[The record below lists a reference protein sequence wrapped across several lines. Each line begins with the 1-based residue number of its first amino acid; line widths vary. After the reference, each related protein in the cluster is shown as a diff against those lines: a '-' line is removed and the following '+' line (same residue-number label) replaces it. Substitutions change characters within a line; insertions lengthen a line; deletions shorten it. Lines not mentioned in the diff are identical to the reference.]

1 MTGIDLE
8 RVDDNPVRYW
18 RAQQREIEAALG
30 ASDTK
35 TRQYGSYA
43 FVKAAKAGAVQDL
56 SSSFVRLAR
65 NHVTAEDTDTRV
77 NVIGGIGGTLIF
89 ADSETRRRLV
99 DPSLVTELASA
110 ATTVEQDLSE
120 NALLT
125 LSEVALEWPDLL
137 VDTPVTIDT
146 CVEKM
151 AGSGKRATYAALS
164 LANVAYHDPDA
175 VAPYFRKFRMF
186 IDPAVDE
193 RQLAALIYCLAQT
206 VPQRTLDEGEVDA
219 VMKAID
225 YCSQCLLEG
234 TGSQALRTL
243 VIESMAVLAQRWPR
257 AILETPVTELVE
269 TVLSWGNS
277 SGLSAGETTRED
289 QTPLSVAEAAIK
301 LAIALPK
308 SAVDLDGQM
317 LLAIEGATEDPEVEK
332 AATKLR
338 KNVGTLTVESVFE
351 RLVVEIE
358 HLDEFISVDINNSRN
373 INFNSPNA
381 SNVYYG

>member
-1 MTGIDLE
+1 
-8 RVDDNPVRYW
+8 
-18 RAQQREIEAALG
+18 
-30 ASDTK
+30 
-35 TRQYGSYA
+35 
-43 FVKAAKAGAVQDL
+43 
-56 SSSFVRLAR
+56 
-65 NHVTAEDTDTRV
+65 
-77 NVIGGIGGTLIF
+77 
-89 ADSETRRRLV
+89 
-99 DPSLVTELASA
+99 
-110 ATTVEQDLSE
+110 
-120 NALLT
+120 
-125 LSEVALEWPDLL
+125 
-137 VDTPVTIDT
+137 
-146 CVEKM
+146 
-151 AGSGKRATYAALS
+151 
-164 LANVAYHDPDA
+164 
-175 VAPYFRKFRMF
+175 MF